1 MASIVERRGR
11 FCVVYSYKD
20 KNGKRRQKWETYKTM
35 SEAKKRKKEI
45 EYRADIGQ
53 MIVPHCKTVKE
64 LLEEYVNLYGKE
76 AWALST
82 YSSNVSM
89 INNYIIP
96 IIGGDKLENINT
108 RFIEKYYQRLL
119 RTPAVINP
127 ATGKRQSEYVTPATI
142 RDIHKLLRNCFQQAV
157 KWELM
162 AKNPVIYATV
172 PKYKSAKREIWTAET
187 LMHALEVC
195 EDDRLKL
202 ALNLAFS
209 CSLRMGEMLGLT
221 WDCVDISEEAIVESR
236 AFIYVDKEVQRV
248 DKAAIQELR
257 GKDVILVFPEESK
270 KNKTVRVLKLP
281 KTESSI
287 RKVFLPKSVA
297 EMLVEWKK
305 GQDKIKETLGDEYM
319 DYNLVMAT
327 PFGLPIGTIRI
338 SIALNDLIREHDLPP
353 VVFHSLRHTS
363 VTYKLKLN
371 GGDIK
376 AVQGDSGHSQINM
389 VTDVY
394 SHIIDDDRR
403 KNVEYTRSLL
413 NLGRM
418 LEKHHQSKVVILI
431 DEYDTPI
438 QQGHSRSFYNE
449 VITFM
454 RNFMSGGLK
463 DNPSLAFGVLT
474 GILRVSKENLFS
486 GLNNPIVNS
495 VLDEKYS
502 KYFGFTVDE
511 VNTMAAYYGQ
521 EAKLE
526 ELREWYDGYRFGS
539 TEIYNPWSVA
549 NYFYNNCQ
557 VKPYWTN
564 TSDNDIIREIMI
576 SLTPD
581 IAENLFALLQGQTVQ
596 ASLNMDVIYPRI
608 TDGTD
613 TIFGFLLLAGYL
625 KPVSDAVETEFGTFM
640 ELALPNKE
648 IRRVYN
654 TEILSWLRGT
664 VDGNVMAGLEKALY
678 LNDGKKLQE
687 FLRKYMITCISCFD
701 GAAEGRTRSGG
712 PWLCAD
718 RSGTETFYYT
728 YIY

>member
-1 MASIVERRGR
+1 MKTCCLV
-11 FCVVYSYKD
+11 
-20 KNGKRRQKWETYKTM
+20 WETYKTM

-221 WDCVDISEEAIVESR
+221 WDCVDISEEAIAENR
-236 AFIYVDKEVQRV
+236 AYIYVDKEVQRV

-305 GQDKIKETLGDEYM
+305 GQDKIKETPGDEYM
-319 DYNLVMAT
+319 DYNLVMST
-327 PFGLPIGTIRI
+327 PFGLPIGTSSIRK
-338 SIALNDLIREHDLPP
+338 ALNDLIREHDLPP

-403 KNVEYTRSLL
+403 KNAELFEQAFYEKKNLDPSMHANVAGKTVELPTNVDAELL
-413 NLGRM
+413 A
-418 LEKHHQSKVVILI
+418 KVL
-431 DEYDTPI
+431 
-438 QQGHSRSFYNE
+438 S
-449 VITFM
+449 
-454 RNFMSGGLK
+454 
-463 DNPSLAFGVLT
+463 NP
-474 GILRVSKENLFS
+474 E
-486 GLNNPIVNS
+486 
-495 VLDEKYS
+495 
-502 KYFGFTVDE
+502 
-511 VNTMAAYYGQ
+511 MAALLSTL
-521 EAKLE
+521 AKSLE
-526 ELREWYDGYRFGS
+526 S
-539 TEIYNPWSVA
+539 
-549 NYFYNNCQ
+549 
-557 VKPYWTN
+557 K
-564 TSDNDIIREIMI
+564 
-576 SLTPD
+576 
-581 IAENLFALLQGQTVQ
+581 
-596 ASLNMDVIYPRI
+596 
-608 TDGTD
+608 
-613 TIFGFLLLAGYL
+613 
-625 KPVSDAVETEFGTFM
+625 
-640 ELALPNKE
+640 
-648 IRRVYN
+648 
-654 TEILSWLRGT
+654 
-664 VDGNVMAGLEKALY
+664 
-678 LNDGKKLQE
+678 
-687 FLRKYMITCISCFD
+687 
-701 GAAEGRTRSGG
+701 
-712 PWLCAD
+712 
-718 RSGTETFYYT
+718 
-728 YIY
+728 